1 LCKTFDTV
9 PHDLFVAKLERK
21 DMRDGPLTDK
31 ELAGWSHSKSCSQG
45 SMSKWRPV
53 MSGIPHGS
61 VLGLVLFN
69 IVVGGMDSG
78 IECTLSKSVNHTKL
92 SGAVN
97 MVEGRNAIQRD
108 LDRLESWAHA
118 NFGKAKYKVLC
129 LGQGSLKHR
138 YRLGGERLESSP
150 EERICGYWFMRDSA

>member
-1 LCKTFDTV
+1 
-9 PHDLFVAKLERK
+9 
-21 DMRDGPLTDK
+21 
-31 ELAGWSHSKSCSQG
+31 
-45 SMSKWRPV
+45 
-53 MSGIPHGS
+53 MSGVPQGS
-61 VLGLVLFN
+61 VLALVLFN
-69 IVVGGMDSG
+69 IFVGNMDSG
-78 IECTLSKSVNHTKL
+78 IECTLSKFADHTKL
-92 SGAVN
+92 TNVVV
-97 MVEGRNAIQRD
+97 MLDGRDVMQRD